1 MRRQTASTVDDLRRH
16 VRKLMRE
23 RGSAVIGS
31 PPRWPPYVRSTA
43 LTLAIALATALVVA
57 QTFLPNRLSLKAGDV
72 AQQNVTAPRS
82 TRYESVLQTQAARDV
97 AAKQVADQFD
107 ASVTTQ
113 QRDALD
119 TLARDVAQLR
129 LSNASLGDRS
139 LQLSLLEPKLND
151 AQRQYLLQTDDATV
165 AAIFK
170 NASDLLLELEGNG
183 IKPDSLLTVQ
193 DLAVSRA
200 SALHLEKTAA
210 QVVGI
215 LTRDYLHVNYLPTET
230 TLKRQRASDAV
241 PPVFVTVAKG
251 QTIIRYGDQV
261 TPFQLEEAQQVGLTA
276 PQADW
281 LRILATFLLV
291 IILFAVALG
300 YMMQFRRATLHSTR
314 QLLLLGSLVL
324 GIVLIAKAI
333 VPLDPRAQYIVP
345 MAAVPMLVSA
355 LLDTGLGIIVAL
367 AVGLLT
373 GIIADNV
380 TELTLIGFLG
390 GSLGAIVVHRLES
403 LGRWFQAGVLVAGV
417 NFVTLIALGLI
428 ERHGTVDELLG
439 QGAFA
444 VMGGLL
450 AAVIAAGLV
459 TFLSEVFGITTPM
472 KLLELMTPNN
482 PLLRRLMVS
491 APGTYNH
498 SIVAANLAE
507 AAAEAVG
514 ANPLLA
520 RVGCYFHDIG
530 KVRRPHFFVEN
541 QAEMGNIHENLSPM
555 TSSDILNAHVTD
567 GIELLDQYKFPQSVR
582 EIVQQHQ
589 GTTVKKYFY
598 REALKQGLEVREEDF
613 RYPGPRPRSKEAAIV
628 MMADSIE
635 ASTRT
640 LKDRSPEGIR
650 AHVHRIIQGFV
661 RDGQLDDCEL
671 SFRDISLMEEA
682 FSNMVVS
689 IYHARIDYPA
699 AATEAQPG
707 AVIAVDTT
715 GGGHDGTL
723 DDAEEKTIPLPT
735 TRTRA

>member
-1 MRRQTASTVDDLRRH
+1 MRRQTASTVDDLRRR

-82 TRYESVLQTQAARDV
+82 TRYESVLQTQAARDI
-97 AAKQVADQFD
+97 AAKQVPDQFD

-119 TLARDVAQLR
+119 TLGRDLAQLR
-129 LSNASLGDRS
+129 VSNASLGDRS
-139 LQLSLLEPKLND
+139 LQLSLLEPKLGD

-439 QGAFA
+439 LGAFA

-450 AAVIAAGLV
+450 SAVIAAGLV

-699 AATEAQPG
+699 AAAEAQPG

-723 DDAEEKTIPLPT
+723 DDVDEKTIPLPT